1 MSVNHLETLIVPPA
15 LHSLQLKTEKIF
27 FKGNSKCIRWMSPSV
42 SPDSSS
48 SDSKISLC
56 CFGVN
61 ATQSFKGALLYV
73 LSLHGYLAALPKIFQ
88 ATVGYVGCC
97 SSDLC

>member
-1 MSVNHLETLIVPPA
+1 MIVNHLETLIVPPA
-15 LHSLQLKTEKIF
+15 LHSLQLKTEIF
-27 FKGNSKCIRWMSPSV
+27 FLKGNSKCIRWMSPSV

-48 SDSKISLC
+48 SDSKIFLC

-61 ATQSFKGALLYV
+61 AMQSFKCAVLYV
-73 LSLHGYLAALPKIFQ
+73 VSLHGYLAALPKIFQ
-88 ATVGYVGCC
+88 ATGNMGCC